1 MNESARQ
8 GNTRIG
14 SARPT
19 EYYQHLN
26 SRVMEKIN
34 IAEKLSLFSDHWN
47 PRIIAALNGQQV
59 KLAKLKGPF
68 VWHRHDHE
76 DEFFLV
82 LKGTLI
88 IEFRDRRVELREN
101 EGIVVPKGVEHRPIA
116 EEEVAVMLFEPATTR
131 NTGNTPSDMTRE
143 NLEKI

>member
-1 MNESARQ
+1 
-8 GNTRIG
+8 
-14 SARPT
+14 
-19 EYYQHLN
+19 
-26 SRVMEKIN
+26 MEKIN
-34 IAEKLSLFSDHWN
+34 IAEKLSRFTDHWN

-88 IEFRDRRVELREN
+88 IEFRDRRVTLREN
-101 EGIVVPKGVEHRPIA
+101 ECIVVPKGVEHRPIA
-116 EEEVAVMLFEPATTR
+116 QEEVAVMLFEPATTR
-131 NTGNTPSDMTRE
+131 NTGNIDSDLTRE